1 MEEGVL
7 LYPCL
12 VELIIGV
19 HVSVGVVMVLG
30 VQSSVEISC
39 YDHLL
44 LSEGS
49 FCEQG
54 VEIGLDLGSDLRVSG
69 CDVGTND
76 ENAPRVCDGGE
87 LDAGYVPLQVRWCV

>member
-12 VELIIGV
+12 VELVIDV
-19 HVSVGVVMVLG
+19 HMSMGVVVVCG
-30 VQSSVEISC
+30 VQSSVKVPC

-44 LSEGS
+44 FSEGGC
-49 FCEQG
+49 CEQG
-54 VEIGLDLGSDLRVSG
+54 VEVGLNLRSDLCVPG

-76 ENAPRVCDGGE
+76 EDTPFMCDGGE
-87 LDAGYVPLQVRWCV
+87 LDAGYMSLQVGRCV